1 MKLFYGKKN
10 VVLLMLLGL
19 LLLLATKSQAQEY
32 NSFEVRYQNNLR
44 GDLTFIGNNILNRDS
59 GTAGE
64 GPNDPYNNQ
73 RNNNS
78 WSGSNNDNSGFT
90 NYNDYKNMQY
100 IDVDSDPS
108 TFSSSTSTLAFEQA
122 DCNLIRYAG
131 LYWSATYPSAT
142 ANGSFDGFTYNA
154 NTVAVGTGRQTD
166 FNQVK
171 FRVPGGAYVDIT
183 ADEVLFDGF
192 TSTDTSVQQ
201 NSPYA
206 CYADVTSMITSLA
219 NPEGDY
225 TVANI
230 RATTGGLTPGGGT
243 TGGWTLI
250 IVYENPTFTGKFI
263 TTFDGFAR
271 VNGTNTVD
279 IDYSGFETIPVG
291 PVIADL
297 GAATLEGDFRIS
309 GDGLSIEA
317 DSNSGFTAVGN
328 TANPTDNF
336 FNSNITLDGAITT
349 NRTPA
354 STNTLGYDTD
364 IFLLNNPTNS
374 VIPNNETAA
383 TFRFST
389 NGDQYYPF
397 FNSFNVEVIEPNIVL
412 EKRVED
418 IAGNDITGAGVNLG
432 QFLDYVL
439 SFQNIGNDDAINYT
453 IRDILPINVTL
464 DETNLNLPT
473 GVTYTYTPATREVI
487 FTIPDNLVEENDPAS
502 SIRMRV
508 QVAENCFDFIDACTD
523 QIENVAFSTYQG
535 EINNAVITDD
545 PSVNDFDTC
554 GFVTPG
560 ATNFLLDDLDAC
572 DFSRTVQL
580 CGDDVLLDAG
590 DNFDAYFWYIDENN
604 DGLIDA
610 GDTLISGANTD
621 TLLVTEVGTYIVDKQ
636 VADPCKGFQEIITV
650 TLFGQTQSNPITA
663 LINDTSNTVEGQV
676 VVCPNDGE
684 ELPEIFL
691 CGLNDQE
698 LIQINIPDAQ
708 SIEWEQLDEA
718 SCTAATDDCANKN
731 NTCTWNNVGNGGDF
745 TASDAGQYR
754 VVINYLNGCFS
765 RFYFNIFK
773 NPLDPQFNSSDIICN
788 TPGNITV
795 TNMPVDYEFQLVDT
809 TNNNILVPYSSNNGP
824 SFTIAANGAYR
835 VEMRQQGVTDGC
847 VFMLDNIGIL
857 DRDFQVDVVTR
868 DTDCNG
874 LGEISVSVLNVEA
887 QYYYEISQ
895 GGTSVDTFGPSN
907 DNNYTF
913 ENLNDGVY
921 DVLVT
926 TDDGC
931 NYTEQVTI
939 NDVSDIAVSAITTR
953 NIDCEDGIVTVTGT
967 GGFPNPDYSYAIWSY
982 VDESGTTITSYTDV
996 SDIPAGEFQATSDFT
1011 FVIGEEGD
1019 YQFVVVDA
1027 NNCTAISNIV
1037 TVEVSPA
1044 ADFGSTLVV
1053 DVACFGESTG
1063 SITYDL
1069 INSNG
1074 YSLTYYLVPTDDF
1087 NNDNSSTSAGG
1098 ITFTNDNTD
1107 VSSAIATNNSGTF
1120 INLPEGDYTVVINQS
1135 NGSVSCDYIE
1145 NYVISAPADPVSA
1158 NAVLVQ
1164 DYTCL
1169 QDGIIEVQSVSGGTA
1184 PYEYSIDG
1192 INFDGS
1198 AGADVFTNL
1207 TDGTYNISIR
1217 DANNCVFVT
1226 QDIIIAPLNPPTDL
1240 TFTATN
1246 PVCPSLVSDV
1256 TATVV
1261 NGDAPFV
1268 FEIIAPSAIAAT
1280 STTGNSADFD
1290 GLSPGTYTFR
1300 VTDDKDCIYEESFT
1314 INPVSPITVVGQL
1327 VSNITCFDDT
1337 DGEARFTVDNFNTSF
1352 DYNIIGPSNFSGTAE
1367 TNGVIDL
1374 TSLDDGT
1381 YTIVVTDNDTNC
1393 AATTNVT
1400 INGPPAALTI
1410 TASESQPT
1418 CIADGSVTTT
1428 SNGGWGGNSFTIVYP
1443 DATTTFTN
1451 GTGSFSSLNQT
1462 GTYTISVTDVNGC
1475 SVSTTFDLTPAIAP
1489 VLAITANDICYDDAT
1504 GLVLT
1509 ANVTSGGDGN
1519 FEYSLNGG
1527 VFDTNNVFTGLGPGT
1542 YTIDVRDG
1550 NNCTDSETI
1559 TINPELSVT
1568 ATAPNITACA
1578 TDTDIDITAAG
1589 GDGNYVYSVVPA
1601 GDPVGAFSTTNP
1613 VTVTG
1618 AGTYDVYVRDN
1629 NGNTG
1634 FCEATFEITVVQDAP
1649 ITITPTVTDINCFG
1663 DSTGSIS
1670 IAASGGEA
1678 PYTYN
1683 IDGGTFQTGT
1693 DFLNLAAGTY
1703 AIIARDAN
1711 GCEETASV
1719 TVNQLDQIVAE
1730 ATQTQN
1736 YTCTQDGEITVGSIT
1751 PTTGGSGNYQYS
1763 INGGTWTASTTGGH
1777 TFTALTDGTYSISVR
1792 DALNT
1797 GCIITL
1803 ADVIIAPLPVE
1814 PTLSESVTY
1823 NCDGTGNI
1831 TVLPNDSSYTYSLNA
1846 GAPQTSNIFNNV
1858 AVGNHVITVD
1868 YGGNCTTD
1876 INVVVEPGN
1885 AFEATITAF
1894 ENLDCNGDNSGSIS
1908 FDADNFGTG
1917 GFEYSLDNF
1926 ATAPLGSSTTAPVTI
1941 SGLAAGN
1948 YTVTVRDV
1956 DNPISGCTITLNQN
1970 ITEPTLVV
1978 ADASITE
1985 QFTCNNS
1992 GATITASATGGTPS
2006 YEYQLENNSG
2016 TVIVAYQANP
2026 VFGGLTAGSYVIRA
2040 RDANL
2045 CSDPIDTP
2053 ITIVA
2058 PTIPTFTLTA
2068 TNCYSGANDATIQVD
2083 VTAGNGNYLFS
2094 INGSS
2099 LVTPTPTSAT
2109 TYTFTG
2115 LGSGTYTI
2123 DITDQYG
2130 CDAIS
2135 QTITINPELSVTA
2148 TAPNITACATDT
2160 DIDIT
2165 AAGGDGNYVY
2175 SVVPDGDPV
2184 GAFSTTNPVTVT
2196 GAGTYDV
2203 YVRDNNGNT
2212 GFCEATF
2219 EITVV
2224 QDAPITITPTV
2235 TDINCF
2241 GDSTGSISIAA
2252 SGGEAPYTYNI
2263 DGGTFQTGTDFLNLA
2278 AGTYAIIARD
2288 ANGCEETASVTVNQ
2302 LDQIVAEATQTQ
2314 NYTCT
2319 QDGEITVGSITP
2331 TTGGSGNYQYSING
2345 GTWTASTTGGHTFTA
2360 LTDGTYSISVRDA
2373 LNTGCIITLAD
2384 VIIAPLPVEPTL
2396 SESVTYNC
2404 DGTGNITVLPND
2416 SSYTYSLNAGAPQT
2430 SNIFN
2435 NVAVGNH
2442 VITVDYGGNCTTDIN
2457 VVVEPGN
2464 AFEATITAFENLDCN
2479 GDNSGSI
2486 SFDADNFGTGGFE
2499 YSLDNFATAPLGS
2512 STTAPVTIS
2521 GLAAGNYTVTVRDV
2535 DNPIAGCTITLNQNI
2550 TEPALISVSN
2560 VLTQPTCIEDGSVLI
2575 TATGG
2580 TGAYTYTIA
2589 QPNGAPNL
2597 GPQTNNT
2604 FTGLAEIGVHTIT
2617 ITDANGCTET
2627 DTFTTITPS
2636 NPTASIDAA
2645 SNLCYASSSAGSATI
2660 VVGATGGL
2668 APYFYSV
2675 NSGPLRTS
2683 NTFTD
2688 LIPGSYIFTVTDANG
2703 CTDDVAQDVEP
2714 QLTANLVLTKDLDC
2728 TASPDAVLTLN
2739 TSGGYSPFT
2748 YELNTNS
2755 GGYVSY
2761 TGSLP
2766 YVTASAGTYRF
2777 RVTDSQGCIA
2787 ESNEIVVTPI
2797 QNPVATATATDP
2809 TCNGDTNG
2817 VAEIN
2822 IDPSFGSSP
2831 FEVSFDGS
2839 AFSAQRV
2846 YAGLAAGT
2854 YSYTVRDSKNC
2865 TFTDT
2870 VTITDPA
2877 LFNADVVPTDVS
2889 CGASGDI
2896 PGSISITITSGG
2908 VPNFTYIL
2916 YDNLN
2921 NIVPVTGSNPIVNTT
2936 ATSVVFDGLAFGDYY
2951 VRVIDANG
2959 CEYYENPVRVLANP
2973 YLSVDAVV
2981 PAVSCIT
2988 GGTVDLLASGGSGD
3002 YTFTIFGAGTAPDAE
3017 TPGPG
3022 VGEES
3027 ATYNG
3032 LNTGQT
3038 YIFQVIDNITSCS
3051 SFVEVDI
3058 PALSAID
3065 VVPDP
3070 IINDATCFGDTDGS
3084 IAFQFQ
3090 DYDGTVTTIDYEI
3103 RESLTNTSLG
3113 VGYTGSVTG
3122 PLGPGPT
3129 PAVTISNI
3137 PPGDYVL
3144 YFIEATNP
3152 SCSNT
3157 YDFRILEPSPVVLN
3171 VIDQNNG
3178 NCNENANITVI
3189 GSGGTAP
3196 YTYAFVED
3204 GVTPVAGDY
3213 STNNYTELDATVNT
3227 DWDVYILDSRGCTIP
3242 NIDITIANDPSP
3254 VISAIVLNQCA
3265 ADEGDF
3271 TIEVT
3276 LDVAGIQPFNL
3287 SLDGGSFQSSTLI
3300 NAGDT
3305 YQFTNISSGAHTI
3318 EVRDFNGCGNL
3329 VNVDVFPPTS
3339 ITTEVTT
3346 QPTCLGNDGEVLI
3359 TAYGGSGVFLYEL
3372 FDSGGFS
3379 IGGTG
3384 SPQPSPAFTGLNPG
3398 VYTAFVYDQVLTGC
3412 DAQVDI
3418 NLEIPTAVQ
3427 FTTTSTAASCFG
3439 VSDGTITVTLDPTS
3453 DNPPYTYQLF
3463 DVATGLIPQGPLQ
3476 TSNIFTGLSGDD
3488 YRVRVFSGRGCQNDV
3503 IETVSEPLIITV
3515 PAPVIVEFGCT
3526 TGNNVNNASITV
3538 NSGSITGGSS
3548 NYITYEFIEEDDPNT
3563 VAVEAPVV
3571 VQSGAN
3577 TTFIEVDPAGGV
3589 YTINVYDDN
3598 GCVGTTTA
3606 TILPFDELLT
3616 ATATFNNDLSCAP
3629 GNDGSITVTVTS
3641 TASDPTR
3648 FEYSIDNGV
3657 NYQTPNTFTG
3667 LTAGNYTI
3675 LVRHIDTGCIISA
3688 TETIEGPQVL
3698 DLDLVAVADVIC
3710 FGSATGSANFD
3721 LNNAGTTYAAAID
3734 YTLYFDVNNTPGNL
3748 ADDTITNGSDADGVF
3763 EVTGLLAGNYFIEVT
3778 EANFP
3783 NCTYS
3788 ENFSVAGPSAAITGD
3803 TAVTEITCN
3812 PGNDGIIEVID
3823 VLGGWG
3829 DYQYYVSTT
3838 PNPDE
3843 FDASNY
3849 VANPRFENL
3858 TAGTYQIWV
3867 IDVNGC
3873 PEQLP
3878 DVTLADPTPIVAD
3891 LQINNYNCV
3900 NLQGE
3905 IEVVG
3910 IPAINP
3916 VSGGQGS
3923 NYTYQLV
3930 RNGSNVGSAQNTT
3943 IFSGLGAGSFEVYI
3957 LDQWGCNLLVG
3968 PVVLTD
3974 AMAATAAVVKPIDCT
3989 ISPDGEITIT
3999 VTGGS
4004 SNLDYTVTYPDLTT
4018 TVSQNNGVFTNLSQP
4033 GEYVFVIT
4041 DLDTAIPCTYT
4052 VRQTLDPAI
4061 LPVFAETHTDVTCNG
4076 ANNGTIA
4083 LSQTENG
4090 INPLTYTISPIAG
4103 TFNAATSTFE
4113 NLPPNTY
4120 AITATGTNECTTT
4133 ITNIIIDEPLII
4145 TVPAPVIVEFGCT
4158 TGNNVNNASITVNS
4172 GSITG
4177 GSSNYITYEFI
4188 EEDDPNTVAVE
4199 APVVVQ
4205 SGANTTFIEVD
4216 PAGGVY
4222 TINVYDDNGCVGTTT
4237 ATILPFDEL
4246 LTATATFNN
4255 DLSCAPGND
4264 GSITVTVTST
4274 ASDPTRFEYSIDN
4287 GVNYQTP
4294 NTFTGLTAGNYTILV
4309 RHIDTGCIISATE
4322 TIEGPQVLD
4331 LDLVAV
4337 ADVICFGSATG
4348 SANFDL
4354 NNAGTTYAAAIDY
4367 TLYFDVNNTPGNL
4380 ADDTITNGSDADGVF
4395 EVTGLLAGNYFIEVT
4410 EANFPNCTY
4419 SENFSVAGPSAA
4431 ITGDTAVT
4439 EITCNPGNDGIIE
4452 VIDVLGGW
4460 GDYQYYVSTTPNP
4473 DEFDASNYVANPRF
4487 ENLTAGTYQI
4497 WVIDVNGCPE
4507 QLPDVTL
4514 ADPTPIV
4521 ADLQINNYNCVNLQG
4536 EIEVV
4541 GIPAIN
4547 PVSGGQGSNYTYQLV
4562 RNGSNVGSAQN
4573 TTIFSGLGAG
4583 SFEVYILDQWGCN
4596 LLVGP
4601 VVLTDAMAATAAV
4614 VKPIDC
4620 TISPD
4625 GEITIT
4631 VTGGS
4636 SNLDYTVTYPD
4647 LTTTVSQNNG
4657 VFTNLSQP
4665 GEYVFVITDLDTAI
4679 PCTYTVRQTLD
4690 APVDPI
4696 LLDALVED
4704 VSCFGGSDGSITAV
4718 LDAAT
4723 ATNPDYTYELYRT
4736 SDLVTPIRVAQA
4748 SPLFENLDADSYQV
4762 RVISAR
4768 SCDDVKVE
4776 VVGQPNALSAS
4787 ASATPFACAA
4797 DNTVNTS
4804 TITITA
4810 IDGTAPYLYSID
4822 NVNFQTSHTFEIIDN
4837 GATQTIAIYVV
4848 DANGCPFTTDVTI
4861 QPLNTFT
4868 AAVALDNA
4876 ISCANP
4882 EQVTITVTE
4891 TGTPG
4896 DVYSFEL
4903 LPIPNTN
4910 GVMTSSTNTTAAFDL
4925 SVVGNYTFRVTNTT
4939 TGCYVDTAPYEIT
4952 PFDLIDVVA
4961 TATTPVSCFGTATGA
4976 LEINITGYTG
4986 NYDYQI
4992 FDSSNNP
4999 VGAVVSTDTSINP
5012 RPITNVPGGNYYIR
5026 VTETD
5031 VPLCLEDSNTVT
5043 IISPAAAL
5051 STVVSIEAPVTC
5063 DNNQG
5068 EILVTPSGGYAPY
5081 DIVLTNTTS
5090 GQVYNIADVTSYLF
5104 DSLSAGN
5111 FTIDV
5116 SDNGS
5121 VPCIDNA
5128 TETLVPAIPITADI
5142 TATPTTLLC
5151 FGDTNATVSAI
5162 NVLNGEG
5169 VYQYQLNEYD
5179 VTGTTIAFTSGSQ
5192 ISPDF
5197 NNLGAGIY
5205 SITVSDGWNCDVETV
5220 QVTITEP
5227 TDVMA
5232 SLIQL
5237 TELTCANDA
5246 QIELSAS
5253 GGTGP
5258 YQFSTDGSVYTA
5270 MTGGNS
5276 HTFSVVDGV
5285 YQYYVRDS
5293 FGCEAMISN
5302 QITVDPVPPLTIA
5315 IDDSAAFI
5323 NCTGEASAT
5332 IIANVTG
5339 GLGNYSYELFADAG
5353 LTNLMVGPQTN
5364 DTFSGLVAGSYYVRV
5379 TSQDCE
5385 EVSGEIIITDPA
5397 PLQIDVEEFTDVT
5410 CSGLDDG
5417 TITVEVSG
5425 GTGEIQYAI
5434 TPNLNQFDTV
5444 NTFDDLAPGVYD
5456 VIAQDRNGCFIP
5468 FQFTIDEPQPLD
5480 LVTVSVLDEIC
5491 EGDADGSI
5499 EVSISGGTAPYST
5512 AFNSNADAD
5521 FIQDQT
5527 LFTDLAAGTY
5537 VIFVRD
5543 AQGCEENII
5552 VEIESGVNLN
5562 AVVTPVYE
5570 CSGDTPDNYIDVVLE
5585 DSSVGADVLYGL
5597 DADPMQLAPDFTNM
5611 APGMHT
5617 LTIAHA
5623 NGCLNTIDFEIQDFA
5638 PLTLILEQNNI
5649 NEITAIAGGGLEDYT
5664 FYFDGIDNGD
5674 DNTYIINRTDTYT
5687 VRVVDQNG
5695 CEMVAQI
5702 EMEFIDIEI
5711 PNFFTPDGDGNRDAW
5726 APDNLEAF
5734 PNILTIIFDRYGRE
5748 LYRMELNTA
5757 PWEGNYQGH
5766 RLPTGDYWYVIK
5778 LKGENDDREFVGH
5791 FTLYR

>member
-1 MKLFYGKKN
+1 MKNSIFRY
-10 VVLLMLLGL
+10 LLLLILGL
-19 LLLLATKSQAQEY
+19 LSYVSQAQEY
-32 NSFEVRYQNNLR
+32 NNFEVRYQNNLR

-108 TFSSSTSTLAFEQA
+108 TFSSSTSTFAFEQA

-171 FRVPGGAYVDIT
+171 FRVPGGAYIDIT

-206 CYADVTSMITSLA
+206 CYADVTSIVTSLA

-250 IVYENPTFTGKFI
+250 IVYENPTLTGKFI

-317 DSNSGFTAVGN
+317 DSNTGFTAVGN
-328 TANPTDNF
+328 TGNPTDNF
-336 FNSNITLDGAITT
+336 FNSNITLDGVITT

-439 SFQNIGNDDAINYT
+439 SFENIGNDDAINYT

-464 DETNLNLPT
+464 DETNLNLPS

-487 FTIPDNLVEENDPAS
+487 FTIPDNLVDENDPAS

-535 EINNAVITDD
+535 EINTAVITDD

-691 CGLNDQE
+691 CGLNDTE

-809 TNNNILVPYSSNNGP
+809 TNDNILVPYSANNGP
-824 SFTIAANGAYR
+824 SFNISTNGAYR

-847 VFMLDNIGIL
+847 VFILDNIGIL

-874 LGEISVSVLNVEA
+874 LGEISISVLNVEA

-921 DVLVT
+921 DILVT

-996 SDIPAGEFQATSDFT
+996 SDIPAGEFQATNDFT
-1011 FVIGEEGD
+1011 FVVGEEGD

-1044 ADFGSTLVV
+1044 ADFGPTLVV
-1053 DVACFGESTG
+1053 DVACFGEATG
-1063 SITYDL
+1063 SITYNL

-1087 NNDNSSTSAGG
+1087 NNDNSSSSAGG

-1145 NYVISAPADPVSA
+1145 NYIISAPAAPVSA
-1158 NAVLVQ
+1158 NAVLIQ
-1164 DYTCL
+1164 EYTCL
-1169 QDGIIEVQSVSGGTA
+1169 QDGIIEAQNVAGGTA

-1198 AGADVFTNL
+1198 AGADVFANL

-1226 QDIIIAPLNPPTDL
+1226 PDIIIAPLNPPTDL

-1280 STTGNSADFD
+1280 STAGNSADFD
-1290 GLSPGTYTFR
+1290 ALSPGTYTFR
-1300 VTDDKDCIYEESFT
+1300 VTDDKGCIYEESFT

-1337 DGEARFTVDNFNTSF
+1337 DGEARFTVANFGTS
-1352 DYNIIGPSNFSGTAE
+1352 YNYNVTGPSNFSGTNE
-1367 TNGVIDL
+1367 TNGTIDL
-1374 TSLDDGT
+1374 TNLDDGT
-1381 YTIVVTDNDTNC
+1381 YTILVTDNDTNC
-1393 AATTNVT
+1393 TATTDVT
-1400 INGPPAALTI
+1400 INGPPAAISINVVET
-1410 TASESQPT
+1410 QPT
-1418 CIADGSVTTT
+1418 CTTDGSAQITAT
-1428 SNGGWGGNSFTIVYP
+1428 GGWGSYTYTLNNPDTTPVATNTSGAFNGLTQYGVY
-1443 DATTTFTN
+1443 N
-1451 GTGSFSSLNQT
+1451 GTT
-1462 GTYTISVTDVNGC
+1462 TDVNGC
-1475 SVSTTFDLTPAIAP
+1475 VETFSFELFEAFPP
-1489 VLAITANDICYDDAT
+1489 VLVITPNDFCYDDAT
-1504 GLVLT
+1504 GLSLT
-1509 ANVTSGGDGN
+1509 ATVTSGGDGN

-1542 YTIDVRDG
+1542 YQIDVRDG

-1559 TINPELSVT
+1559 TINPELTVT
-1568 ATAPNITACA
+1568 ASASNITACT
-1578 TDTDIDITAAG
+1578 TDTDINITAAG
-1589 GDGNYVYSVVPA
+1589 GDGNYVYSVVPD
-1601 GDPVGAFSTTNP
+1601 GNSVGAFSTTNP

-1618 AGTYDVYVRDN
+1618 AGIYDVYVRDN
-1629 NGNTG
+1629 NGNAG
-1634 FCEATFEITVVQDAP
+1634 FCEATFEITIVQDAP
-1649 ITITPTVTDINCFG
+1649 ITITPTVTNITCFG

-1703 AIIARDAN
+1703 AIIVRDAN
-1711 GCEETASV
+1711 GCQETASV
-1719 TVNQLDQIVAE
+1719 TVSQLDQIVAE

-1751 PTTGGSGNYQYS
+1751 STIGGSGNYQYS
-1763 INGGTWTASTTGGH
+1763 INGGLWTASTTGGH
-1777 TFTALTDGTYSISVR
+1777 TLAGLTDGTYSISVR

-1831 TVLPNDSSYTYSLNA
+1831 TVLPNDPSYTYSLNA

-1868 YGGNCTTD
+1868 YGSDCTTD

-1885 AFEATITAF
+1885 AFEATITTF

-1908 FDADNFGTG
+1908 FDVDNFGVG
-1917 GFEYSLDNF
+1917 GFEYSLDSF
-1926 ATAPLGSSTTAPVTI
+1926 ATAPLGNSTTAPVTI

-1948 YTVTVRDV
+1948 YT
-1956 DNPISGCTITLNQN
+1956 I
-1970 ITEPTLVV
+1970 
-1978 ADASITE
+1978 
-1985 QFTCNNS
+1985 
-1992 GATITASATGGTPS
+1992 
-2006 YEYQLENNSG
+2006 
-2016 TVIVAYQANP
+2016 
-2026 VFGGLTAGSYVIRA
+2026 
-2040 RDANL
+2040 
-2045 CSDPIDTP
+2045 
-2053 ITIVA
+2053 
-2058 PTIPTFTLTA
+2058 
-2068 TNCYSGANDATIQVD
+2068 
-2083 VTAGNGNYLFS
+2083 
-2094 INGSS
+2094 
-2099 LVTPTPTSAT
+2099 
-2109 TYTFTG
+2109 
-2115 LGSGTYTI
+2115 
-2123 DITDQYG
+2123 
-2130 CDAIS
+2130 
-2135 QTITINPELSVTA
+2135 
-2148 TAPNITACATDT
+2148 
-2160 DIDIT
+2160 
-2165 AAGGDGNYVY
+2165 
-2175 SVVPDGDPV
+2175 
-2184 GAFSTTNPVTVT
+2184 
-2196 GAGTYDV
+2196 
-2203 YVRDNNGNT
+2203 
-2212 GFCEATF
+2212 
-2219 EITVV
+2219 
-2224 QDAPITITPTV
+2224 
-2235 TDINCF
+2235 
-2241 GDSTGSISIAA
+2241 
-2252 SGGEAPYTYNI
+2252 
-2263 DGGTFQTGTDFLNLA
+2263 
-2278 AGTYAIIARD
+2278 
-2288 ANGCEETASVTVNQ
+2288 
-2302 LDQIVAEATQTQ
+2302 
-2314 NYTCT
+2314 
-2319 QDGEITVGSITP
+2319 
-2331 TTGGSGNYQYSING
+2331 
-2345 GTWTASTTGGHTFTA
+2345 
-2360 LTDGTYSISVRDA
+2360 
-2373 LNTGCIITLAD
+2373 
-2384 VIIAPLPVEPTL
+2384 
-2396 SESVTYNC
+2396 
-2404 DGTGNITVLPND
+2404 
-2416 SSYTYSLNAGAPQT
+2416 
-2430 SNIFN
+2430 
-2435 NVAVGNH
+2435 
-2442 VITVDYGGNCTTDIN
+2442 
-2457 VVVEPGN
+2457 
-2464 AFEATITAFENLDCN
+2464 
-2479 GDNSGSI
+2479 
-2486 SFDADNFGTGGFE
+2486 
-2499 YSLDNFATAPLGS
+2499 
-2512 STTAPVTIS
+2512 
-2521 GLAAGNYTVTVRDV
+2521 TVRDV
-2535 DNPIAGCTITLNQNI
+2535 DNPIAGCTITLNQTI
-2550 TEPALISVSN
+2550 TQPALISVSN
-2560 VLTQPTCIEDGSVLI
+2560 VLTQPTCIEDGSVII

-2597 GPQTNNT
+2597 GPQTSNT

-2617 ITDANGCTET
+2617 ITDANGCIAT
-2627 DTFTTITPS
+2627 DTFTTVASS

-2645 SNLCYASSSAGSATI
+2645 SDLCYSSSNAGSATI
-2660 VVGATGGL
+2660 VVGATGGV
-2668 APYFYSV
+2668 APYFYSI
-2675 NSGPLRTS
+2675 NGGPLRTS

-2703 CTDDVAQDVEP
+2703 CTDDVAQDIEP

-2748 YELNTNS
+2748 YELNTNG

-2797 QNPVATATATDP
+2797 VNPVATATATDP

-2839 AFSAQRV
+2839 PFSAQRV

-2854 YSYTVRDSKNC
+2854 YSYTVRDSKSC

-2870 VTITDPA
+2870 VTITDPV
-2877 LFNADVVPTDVS
+2877 LFDANVVPTDVS

-2908 VPNFTYIL
+2908 TPNYTYTL

-2921 NIVPVTGSNPIVNTT
+2921 NIVPVTGSNPIANTT
-2936 ATSVVFDGLAFGDYY
+2936 ATSVTFDGLAFGDYY

-3002 YTFTIFGAGTAPDAE
+3002 YTFTIFGAGTAPDVE

-3022 VGEES
+3022 AGEES

-3038 YIFQVIDNITSCS
+3038 YIFQVVDNVTSCS

-3065 VVPDP
+3065 VVPNP
-3070 IINDATCFGDTDGS
+3070 ITNDATCFGDTDGS

-3122 PLGPGPT
+3122 PPGPGPT
-3129 PAVTISNI
+3129 PTVTISSI
-3137 PPGDYVL
+3137 PPGDYIL
-3144 YFIEATNP
+3144 YFIEASNP

-3157 YDFRILEPSPVVLN
+3157 YDFRILEPSPVALN

-3178 NCNENANITVI
+3178 NCNEDANITVI
-3189 GSGGTAP
+3189 GSGGTSP

-3213 STNNYTELDATVNT
+3213 SSANYAELDATVNT

-3242 NIDITIANDPSP
+3242 NIDVTIANDPSP
-3254 VISAIVLNQCA
+3254 VISAVVLNQCA

-3271 TIEVT
+3271 IIEVT
-3276 LDVAGIQPFNL
+3276 LDVAGVQPFNL
-3287 SLDGGSFQSSTLI
+3287 SLDGGSFQSSTLV

-3305 YQFTNISSGAHTI
+3305 YQFNNISSGTHTI
-3318 EVRDFNGCGNL
+3318 EVRDFNGCENL
-3329 VNVDVFPPTS
+3329 VSVDVFPPTS

-3379 IGGTG
+3379 VGGTG
-3384 SPQPSPAFTGLNPG
+3384 SPQASQVFTGLNPG
-3398 VYTAFVYDQVLTGC
+3398 TYTAFVYDQVLAGC
-3412 DAQVDI
+3412 DAQVDV

-3427 FTTTSTAASCFG
+3427 FTTAPTAASCFG
-3439 VSDGTITVTLDPTS
+3439 ASDGTITVTLDPTS

-3476 TSNIFTGLSGDD
+3476 TSNIFTGLPAGD

-3503 IETVSEPLIITV
+3503 LETVIEPLVITV
-3515 PAPVIVEFGCT
+3515 PAPVVVEFGCT
-3526 TGNNVNNASITV
+3526 AGNNVNNASISI
-3538 NSGSITGGSS
+3538 NSGLITGGSS
-3548 NYITYEFIEEDDPNT
+3548 NYVIYEFIEEDDPNT
-3563 VAVEAPVV
+3563 GAVEAPVV

-3577 TTFIEVDPAGGV
+3577 TTFIEVDPAGGI

-3641 TASDPTR
+3641 TASDATR

-3657 NYQTPNTFTG
+3657 NYQASNTFTG

-3688 TETIEGPQVL
+3688 TETIEDPQVL
-3698 DLDLVAVADVIC
+3698 DLDLVAVANVTC
-3710 FGSATGSANFD
+3710 FGSATGSASFD

-3748 ADDTITNGSDADGVF
+3748 ADDTVTNDSDTDGAF
-3763 EVTGLLAGNYFIEVT
+3763 GVTGLLAGNYFIEVT

-3803 TAVTEITCN
+3803 TAVTEITCA

-3823 VLGGWG
+3823 VIGGWG
-3829 DYQYYVSTT
+3829 SYQYYVSTT

-3849 VANPRFENL
+3849 VVNPRFENL
-3858 TAGTYQIWV
+3858 TAGTYEIWV

-3878 DVTLADPTPIVAD
+3878 DVTLANPTPIVAD

-3916 VSGGQGS
+3916 VSGGQGN
-3923 NYTYQLV
+3923 NYAYQLV
-3930 RNGSNVGSAQNTT
+3930 RNGSNVGSLQNTT
-3943 IFSGLGAGSFEVYI
+3943 IFSGLGAGSYEVYI
-3957 LDQWGCNLLVG
+3957 LDQWGCDLLVG

-3974 AMAATAAVVKPIDCT
+3974 AMVATAAVVKPIDCT
-3989 ISPDGEITIT
+3989 VSPDGEITIT

-4018 TVSQNNGVFTNLSQP
+4018 TVSQNNGVFTGLSQP

-4041 DLDTAIPCTYT
+4041 DLDTATPCTYA
-4052 VRQTLDPAI
+4052 VRQTLD
-4061 LPVFAETHTDVTCNG
+4061 T
-4076 ANNGTIA
+4076 
-4083 LSQTENG
+4083 
-4090 INPLTYTISPIAG
+4090 
-4103 TFNAATSTFE
+4103 
-4113 NLPPNTY
+4113 
-4120 AITATGTNECTTT
+4120 
-4133 ITNIIIDEPLII
+4133 
-4145 TVPAPVIVEFGCT
+4145 
-4158 TGNNVNNASITVNS
+4158 
-4172 GSITG
+4172 
-4177 GSSNYITYEFI
+4177 
-4188 EEDDPNTVAVE
+4188 
-4199 APVVVQ
+4199 
-4205 SGANTTFIEVD
+4205 
-4216 PAGGVY
+4216 
-4222 TINVYDDNGCVGTTT
+4222 
-4237 ATILPFDEL
+4237 
-4246 LTATATFNN
+4246 
-4255 DLSCAPGND
+4255 
-4264 GSITVTVTST
+4264 
-4274 ASDPTRFEYSIDN
+4274 
-4287 GVNYQTP
+4287 
-4294 NTFTGLTAGNYTILV
+4294 
-4309 RHIDTGCIISATE
+4309 
-4322 TIEGPQVLD
+4322 
-4331 LDLVAV
+4331 
-4337 ADVICFGSATG
+4337 
-4348 SANFDL
+4348 
-4354 NNAGTTYAAAIDY
+4354 
-4367 TLYFDVNNTPGNL
+4367 
-4380 ADDTITNGSDADGVF
+4380 
-4395 EVTGLLAGNYFIEVT
+4395 
-4410 EANFPNCTY
+4410 
-4419 SENFSVAGPSAA
+4419 
-4431 ITGDTAVT
+4431 
-4439 EITCNPGNDGIIE
+4439 
-4452 VIDVLGGW
+4452 
-4460 GDYQYYVSTTPNP
+4460 
-4473 DEFDASNYVANPRF
+4473 
-4487 ENLTAGTYQI
+4487 
-4497 WVIDVNGCPE
+4497 
-4507 QLPDVTL
+4507 
-4514 ADPTPIV
+4514 
-4521 ADLQINNYNCVNLQG
+4521 
-4536 EIEVV
+4536 
-4541 GIPAIN
+4541 
-4547 PVSGGQGSNYTYQLV
+4547 
-4562 RNGSNVGSAQN
+4562 
-4573 TTIFSGLGAG
+4573 
-4583 SFEVYILDQWGCN
+4583 
-4596 LLVGP
+4596 
-4601 VVLTDAMAATAAV
+4601 
-4614 VKPIDC
+4614 
-4620 TISPD
+4620 
-4625 GEITIT
+4625 
-4631 VTGGS
+4631 
-4636 SNLDYTVTYPD
+4636 
-4647 LTTTVSQNNG
+4647 
-4657 VFTNLSQP
+4657 
-4665 GEYVFVITDLDTAI
+4665 
-4679 PCTYTVRQTLD
+4679 
-4690 APVDPI
+4690 PVDPV
-4696 LLDALVED
+4696 LLDAIIED

-4718 LDAAT
+4718 LDATT
-4723 ATNPDYTYELYRT
+4723 ATNPNYTYELYRT

-4776 VVGQPNALSAS
+4776 VVAQPNTLSAS
-4787 ASATPFACAA
+4787 VSATPFACAP

-4810 IDGTAPYLYSID
+4810 TDGTAPYLYSID

-4837 GATQTIAIYVV
+4837 GTAQTIDIYVA
-4848 DANGCPFTTDVTI
+4848 DANGCSFTTDVTI

-4868 AAVALDNA
+4868 TAVALNNP

-4882 EQVTITVTE
+4882 EEVTITVTE

-4896 DVYSFEL
+4896 NVYSFEL

-4910 GVMTSSTNTTAAFDL
+4910 GVMTSSTNTSAVFDL
-4925 SVVGNYTFRVTNTT
+4925 SAVGNYTFRVTNTT
-4939 TGCYVDTAPYEIT
+4939 TGCYVDTAPYEIA

-4999 VGAVVSTDTSINP
+4999 VGGVVSTDTSINP
-5012 RPITNVPGGNYYIR
+5012 RPVTNVPGGNYYVR

-5031 VPLCLEDSNTVT
+5031 VPLCIEDSNIIT
-5043 IISPAAAL
+5043 ILSPAAAL
-5051 STVVSIEAPVTC
+5051 TTVVSIEAPVTC

-5068 EILVTPSGGYAPY
+5068 EILVSPTGGYAPY
-5081 DIVLTNTTS
+5081 DIVLTNTTT
-5090 GQVYNIADVTSYLF
+5090 GQVYNIANVTSYLF
-5104 DSLSAGN
+5104 DGLSAGS
-5111 FTIDV
+5111 FAIDV

-5121 VPCIDNA
+5121 VPCVDSA
-5128 TETLVPAIPITADI
+5128 TETLVSAIPITADI

-5179 VTGTTIAFTSGSQ
+5179 VTGTTIAFTSGGQ

-5197 NNLGAGIY
+5197 NNLSAGIY
-5205 SITVSDGWNCDVETV
+5205 SITVSDGWNCDVETA
-5220 QVTITEP
+5220 QVTISEP

-5237 TELTCANDA
+5237 TEMTCANNA
-5246 QIELSAS
+5246 QIQLSAS

-5258 YQFSTDGSVYTA
+5258 YEYSTDGSVYTT
-5270 MTGGNS
+5270 MSGGNS
-5276 HTFSVVDGV
+5276 HTFSVADGI

-5302 QITVDPVPPLTIA
+5302 QITVDSVPPLTIT

-5339 GLGNYSYELFADAG
+5339 GLGNYSYELFTDAA
-5353 LTNLMVGPQTN
+5353 LTNLVSGPQTDN
-5364 DTFSGLVAGSYYVRV
+5364 TFSSLVAGSYYVRV

-5385 EVSGEIIITDPA
+5385 EVSGEILIVDPA
-5397 PLQIDVEEFTDVT
+5397 PLQIDREEFTDVT
-5410 CSGLDDG
+5410 CFGLNDG

-5434 TPNLNQFDTV
+5434 TPNLNQFDDV
-5444 NTFDDLAPGVYD
+5444 NTFNGLEPGVYD

-5468 FQFTIDEPQPLD
+5468 FQFTIDEPQLLD
-5480 LVTVSVLDEIC
+5480 ITTVSVMHEIC
-5491 EGDADGSI
+5491 EGDEDGSI
-5499 EVSISGGTAPYST
+5499 EVLISGGTAPYST

-5562 AVVTPVYE
+5562 AVVTPIYE
-5570 CSGDTPDNYIDVVLE
+5570 CSGDAPDNYIDVVLE
-5585 DSSVGADVLYGL
+5585 DSSISADVLYGL
-5597 DADPMQLAPDFTNM
+5597 DANPMQLAPDFTNI
-5611 APGMHT
+5611 APGLHT

-5623 NGCLNTIDFEIQDFA
+5623 NGCVNIIDFEIQDFE

-5664 FYFDGIDNGD
+5664 FYFDGSDNGD

-5711 PNFFTPDGDGNRDAW
+5711 PNFFTPDGDGVRDGW

-5748 LYRMELNTA
+5748 LYRMKLNTA

-5766 RLPTGDYWYVIK
+5766 ALPTGDYWYVIK